1 MSDIPPGWIEATG
14 LPPGVRGGTATRRF
28 AGVSAAPFGPANYSD
43 RGGDDPAAVARN
55 RAWLREQLHLP
66 AEPLWL
72 QQVHGTAVVMADHP
86 EPSLPG
92 HAPTPPVEPSLLGSS
107 PGGASSALRG
117 HAPTPHV
124 EPSLLGSSPSGAS
137 SALRGSSPSGASSA
151 LRAAPCADACVVRG
165 NGSVAVVLTADCL
178 PLLLAG
184 PDGVAAVHAGWR
196 GLADGVI
203 EAAVRA
209 LSPSPGRI
217 HAWLG
222 PAIGQRAF
230 EVGPEVRAAF
240 VDADPA
246 AARCFIAG
254 RGDRW
259 HADLYAL
266 ARLRLTALGVHAISG
281 GNGCTFED
289 AAQFHSYRRD
299 GARSGRMAT
308 LVWRL

>member
-1 MSDIPPGWIEATG
+1 MSDTLPGWIEATG

-28 AGVSAAPFGPANYSD
+28 AGVSAAPFGPANYSE

-55 RAWLREQLHLP
+55 RAWLREQLRLP

-72 QQVHGTAVVMADHP
+72 QQVHGTAVVMADDP
-86 EPSLPG
+86 EPSFPG
-92 HAPTPPVEPSLLGSS
+92 YAPTPL
-107 PGGASSALRG
+107 
-117 HAPTPHV
+117 V

-151 LRAAPCADACVVRG
+151 LRAAPCADACVVRD
-165 NGSVAVVLTADCL
+165 NGVAVVLTADCL

-246 AARCFIAG
+246 AAGCFIAG

-281 GNGCTFED
+281 GDRCTFED

>member
-1 MSDIPPGWIEATG
+1 LSDTPPGWIEATG
-14 LPPGVRGGTATRRF
+14 LPPGVRGGTATRTF
-28 AGVSAAPFGPANYSD
+28 PGVSAAPYGPANYSE

-55 RAWLREQLHLP
+55 RAWLRDQLRLP
-66 AEPLWL
+66 SEPLWL
-72 QQVHGTAVVMADHP
+72 QQVHGTTVVTADDLIP
-86 EPSLPG
+86 GLPG
-92 HAPTPPVEPSLLGSS
+92 DS
-107 PGGASSALRG
+107 
-117 HAPTPHV
+117 
-124 EPSLLGSSPSGAS
+124 
-137 SALRGSSPSGASSA
+137 
-151 LRAAPCADACVVRG
+151 PCADACVVRG
-165 NGSVAVVLTADCL
+165 HGVAVVLTADCL

-209 LSPSPGRI
+209 LGAAPGDI

-230 EVGPEVRAAF
+230 EVGPEVRAEF

-246 AARCFIAG
+246 SAECFIPG
-254 RGDRW
+254 RGDHW

-281 GNGCTFED
+281 GEWCTFDD

-308 LVWRL
+308 LVWSG

>member
-1 MSDIPPGWIEATG
+1 MSDNPPAWIAATG

-28 AGVSAAPFGPANYSD
+28 AGVSAAAFGPANYSE

-55 RAWLREQLHLP
+55 RALLCEQLKLP
-66 AEPLWL
+66 SAPLWL
-72 QQVHGTAVVMADHP
+72 QQVHGTSVMVADGTARH
-86 EPSLPG
+86 
-92 HAPTPPVEPSLLGSS
+92 
-107 PGGASSALRG
+107 
-117 HAPTPHV
+117 
-124 EPSLLGSSPSGAS
+124 
-137 SALRGSSPSGASSA
+137 
-151 LRAAPCADACVVRG
+151 AAPCADACVVRDLEP
-165 NGSVAVVLTADCL
+165 VAVVLTADCL

-203 EAAVRA
+203 ESAVSA
-209 LSPSPGRI
+209 LGSAPDRI

-230 EVGPEVRAAF
+230 EVGPEVRASF

-246 AARCFIAG
+246 AAGCFIPG
-254 RGDRW
+254 RDDRW

-266 ARLRLTALGVHAISG
+266 ARLRLAALGVHSISG
-281 GNGCTFED
+281 GGWCTCED

-308 LVWRL
+308 LVWHG

>member
-1 MSDIPPGWIEATG
+1 M
-14 LPPGVRGGTATRRF
+14 
-28 AGVSAAPFGPANYSD
+28 
-43 RGGDDPAAVARN
+43 
-55 RAWLREQLHLP
+55 
-66 AEPLWL
+66 
-72 QQVHGTAVVMADHP
+72 
-86 EPSLPG
+86 
-92 HAPTPPVEPSLLGSS
+92 
-107 PGGASSALRG
+107 
-117 HAPTPHV
+117 
-124 EPSLLGSSPSGAS
+124 
-137 SALRGSSPSGASSA
+137 
-151 LRAAPCADACVVRG
+151 VRG

-246 AARCFIAG
+246 AAGCFIAG